1 MTRTMQTGKMS
12 RRARRPPSPLPAARP
27 LGDLTSYASGRVL
40 ARPHPRH
47 DGQSTILVRL
57 EADGVDEARDAGLED
72 AAGMVIPQIV
82 SCADMAE

>member
-1 MTRTMQTGKMS
+1 
-12 RRARRPPSPLPAARP
+12 
-27 LGDLTSYASGRVL
+27 
-40 ARPHPRH
+40 
-47 DGQSTILVRL
+47 LVRL